1 MRPIN
6 AHVPKI
12 NKAKAVTLVDM
23 LRNGAQLTDGQLD
36 QLYVYFS
43 PARATAT
50 RVKDA
55 FAWVALAV
63 GVKDVR
69 LYLHHVV
76 VRGGFMYGSD
86 GARCHRA
93 PTELPDGRYDPATRA
108 PVAFEGRDPPFERF
122 FDSKTARTPV
132 DIDGLVRETHNKT
145 PVIRVPNG
153 PGVQSNYW
161 LDARAKT
168 CAHLGDRFIG
178 ESEFGDYVVV
188 GVCL

>member
-12 NKAKAVTLVDM
+12 NKAKAFTLVDM
-23 LRNGAQLTDGQLD
+23 LRNGAQLTDDQLD

-69 LYLHHVV
+69 PYLHHVV
-76 VRGGFMYGSD
+76 VRSGFMHGSD
-86 GARCHRA
+86 GHRCHRA
-93 PTELPDGRYDPATRA
+93 PTELPDGRYDSATRA
-108 PVAFEGRDPPFERF
+108 PVAFEGYDPPFERF
-122 FDSKTARTPV
+122 FEAKGAAPF
-132 DIDGLVRETHNKT
+132 DIGQLVRETRNKT

-153 PGVQSNYW
+153 PGVLSDYW

-178 ESEFGDYVVV
+178 ESEFGDYVVM
-188 GVCL
+188 GVRL

>member
-1 MRPIN
+1 MRPIS

-12 NKAKAVTLVDM
+12 NKAKAFTLVDM
-23 LRNGAQLTDGQLD
+23 LRNGAQLTDDQLD

-69 LYLHHVV
+69 PYLHHVV
-76 VRGGFMYGSD
+76 VRGGFAYGSD

-93 PTELPDGRYDPATRA
+93 ATELLDGRYCPATRA
-108 PVAFEGRDPPFERF
+108 PVVFEGYEPPFERHF
-122 FDSKTARTPV
+122 EVKGAAPFE
-132 DIDGLVRETHNKT
+132 IDQLVRETVNKVAVT
-145 PVIRVPNG
+145 RIAGG

-161 LDARAKT
+161 LDARAT
-168 CAHLGDRFIG
+168 TLATVDGRFVG
-178 ESEFGDYVVV
+178 TSEFGDYVVM
-188 GVCL
+188 GVHL

>member
-1 MRPIN
+1 MRPVN

-12 NKAKAVTLVDM
+12 NKAKAFTLVDM
-23 LRNGAQLTDGQLD
+23 LRNGAQLTDDELD

-69 LYLHHVV
+69 PYLHHVT

-86 GARCHRA
+86 GKRCHRA
-93 PTELPDGRYDPATRA
+93 ATDLPDGHYCPATRA
-108 PVAFEGRDPPFERF
+108 PVAFEGYAAPYERF
-122 FDSKTARTPV
+122 FEVKGAV
-132 DIDGLVRETHNKT
+132 GFDIAGLVRETHN
-145 PVIRVPNG
+145 RVPAVRV
-153 PGVQSNYW
+153 PGGVAVQAGYW
-161 LDARAKT
+161 LDARAT
-168 CAHLGDRFIG
+168 TVTTVDGRFIG
-178 ESEFGDYVVV
+178 ESEFGDYAIM
-188 GVCL
+188 GLRA

>member
-12 NKAKAVTLVDM
+12 NKAKAFQLVDM
-23 LRNGAQLTDGQLD
+23 LRNGAQLTDDQLD

-69 LYLHHVV
+69 PYLHHVV

-108 PVAFEGRDPPFERF
+108 PVAFEGYDPPFERF
-122 FDSKTARTPV
+122 FGVRGAVPF
-132 DIDGLVRETHNKT
+132 DIGQLVQETHNK
-145 PVIRVPNG
+145 VAAVRA
-153 PGVQSNYW
+153 PGGVAVQANYW
-161 LDARAKT
+161 IDARAKT
-168 CAHLGDRFIG
+168 ITTVDGRFIG
-178 ESEFGDYVVV
+178 ESEFGDYVIM
-188 GVCL
+188 GSRT